1 MGWQVVLRAVEYRQ
15 LTTHM
20 SEPSLLSL
28 LLLHLHCGTAAAIAA
43 AAAAAAALDGVDQ
56 SAFDAYAMGN
66 YHFASD
72 YMTGHA
78 GYNLPAWPMRAACQ
92 EMTNRPAPSAAQPAS
107 QTAETPAPTSAAAA
121 AAAGSV
127 AASRRLLKQQEPARQ
142 QHAASADIEHHSA
155 HAYGGVGKAQRG
167 DVAPDNADKA
177 EQSLELLVKLRKAA
191 GLMYN
196 VTGDAT
202 CFTLDMSG
210 PGAAS
215 VGEWQWQPVHNCS
228 CCALSPTDPQ
238 EARRICCVLFA
249 SACILNPACY
259 LLATCHVFVI
269 MISTQTA

>member
-28 LLLHLHCGTAAAIAA
+28 LLMHVHGAIAT
-43 AAAAAAALDGVDQ
+43 AAAAAALDGVDQ

-78 GYNLPAWPMRAACQ
+78 GCNLPAWPMRAACQ
-92 EMTNRPAPSAAQPAS
+92 EMTNRPAPSAAQAAI
-107 QTAETPAPTSAAAA
+107 QTAEPPAAAPAAAA
-121 AAAGSV
+121 ARSV
-127 AASRRLLKQQEPARQ
+127 AASRRLLAQQEPAQ
-142 QHAASADIEHHSA
+142 QENAASADNEHHSA
-155 HAYGGVGKAQRG
+155 HAYDGVGKAQWG
-167 DVAPDNADKA
+167 GAQNGAEKA

-191 GLMYN
+191 ALMYN

-202 CFTLDMSG
+202 CFTLEMSG

-215 VGEWQWQPVHNCS
+215 VGELQRQHVHNCS
-228 CCALSPTDPQ
+228 CCALSPTGPQ
-238 EARRICCVLFA
+238 EARRVCCVLFA
-249 SACILNPACY
+249 SACILNPACH
-259 LLATCHVFVI
+259 LLATCHVSVI